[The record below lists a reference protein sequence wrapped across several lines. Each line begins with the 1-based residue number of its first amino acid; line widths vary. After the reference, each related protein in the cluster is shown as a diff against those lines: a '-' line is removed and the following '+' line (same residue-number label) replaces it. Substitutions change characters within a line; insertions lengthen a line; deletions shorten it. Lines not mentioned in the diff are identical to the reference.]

1 MAKNISITEEIY
13 FKLLKEKRGE
23 ESFTDVI
30 AKLLSKKGRISD
42 YFGKWKIG
50 DEEVVRFK
58 DELASMWKKWDVRV
72 EQ

>member
-1 MAKNISITEEIY
+1 MTKNISITDEIY

-42 YFGKWKIG
+42 YFGKWEMS
-50 DEEVVRFK
+50 DEEAVGFK
-58 DELASMWKKWDVRV
+58 EELASMWKKWEAKV